1 MGYAGKVVGGML
13 SSTSAA
19 EVADAFK
26 LTRDGLKDMPYL
38 TKDIGYNAGKGFD
51 YISTSHE
58 LLNNAFWSAT
68 GCYGSFS
75 WPCSTS

>member
-1 MGYAGKVVGGML
+1 MDADGVQRDLRRGFGG
-13 SSTSAA
+13 
-19 EVADAFK
+19 EQ
-26 LTRDGLKDMPYL
+26 L